1 MKLIVGLGNPGREY
15 LSTRHNL
22 GYMVIDELCSRWDIA
37 LGPNTKLKSQIFTGL
52 VDGQTIVVI
61 KPDTFMNLSGQAVYK
76 VKQFYKLHNS
86 DIWVVSDD
94 LDIDFGKIRTRV
106 GGSSGGHNGLKD
118 IIEQIGKDFV
128 RIRVGI
134 RNPSLEKV
142 SSDKFVL
149 SRFNKVEVEKLP
161 EIIHMTSDCVIN
173 LLKDGVVEHNS
184 VKVI

>member
-15 LSTRHNL
+15 LLTRHNL
-22 GYMVIDELCSRWDIA
+22 GYMVIDELCSRWGIT
-37 LGPNTKLKSQIFTGL
+37 LSQNTKLKSQIFTGL
-52 VDGQTIVVI
+52 IDSQTIVII
-61 KPDTFMNLSGQAVYK
+61 KPDTFMNLSGRVVQK
-76 VKQFYKLHNS
+76 VKQFYKLDNN

-118 IIEQIGKDFV
+118 IIEQIGQDFV
-128 RIRVGI
+128 RIRIGI
-134 RNPSLEKV
+134 KNPCLEKV

-149 SRFNKVEVEKLP
+149 SRFDKVEIERLP
-161 EIIHMTSDCVIN
+161 EIIHITSDYVIN
-173 LLKDGVVEHNS
+173 LLQDDVVEHDS